1 MSRLVIAV
9 LLLLAARH
17 ARTVLSV
24 LAVLVHLAAAVHA
37 HAVPLLELAAAAEVT
52 AVAVLAWLTV
62 RQFTP
67 GPAPARA
74 S

>member
-1 MSRLVIAV
+1 MSRLAV
-9 LLLLAARH
+9 LGLILLAVRH

-37 HAVPLLELAAAAEVT
+37 HAVPLLCLTVGAEVL

>member
-9 LLLLAARH
+9 LLLLAVRDAR
-17 ARTVLSV
+17 
-24 LAVLVHLAAAVHA
+24 AVLGLLTAITRLATTMAAN
-37 HAVPLLELAAAAEVT
+37 AVPILCLVI
-52 AVAVLAWLTV
+52 AVECAGIAVLAWLTV